1 VEIKMLKS
9 SQKDFIKRHIGP
21 SEADQQKMLN
31 ELGFDNLDDLISKT
45 VPEKILLKEDL
56 GIGEPNS
63 EYEALRKLKVIS
75 KQNRIYSNFI
85 GMGYY
90 GTYTPYV
97 ILRNILEN
105 PGWYTSYTPYQ
116 PEVAQGRLEMLLNFQ
131 QMIIDFTGLDIA
143 NASLLDEGTAAAE
156 AVGLSYRICKNDSNI
171 VFVSKDCH
179 PQTIDVIKT
188 RAEPLGLT
196 VVIGDEAT
204 DIKEDIVCG
213 ILQYPG
219 TLGDIKDPSEAISKI
234 HKNNGKAVL
243 VCDLLALA
251 KLKTPAELG
260 ADIAVG
266 SSQRFGIPMGY
277 GGPHAGFFATKD
289 EFKRSMPGRII
300 GVSVDRHGNKAYRLS
315 LQTREQHIRRDKATS
330 NICTAQ
336 ALLAIV
342 SAAYAIY
349 HGPDGLRKIAENT
362 SQLAKNFAD
371 KIKQSGYELYSDHF
385 FDTVT
390 IKTLDKT
397 DSIFRNALRQ
407 NVNIR
412 KVNSEMLSVAF
423 DERKNVY
430 RANQLLKIFNCSEAI
445 KENLN
450 ENLNNL
456 PKNLL
461 RTSEY
466 LTHPVFNSYHSETD
480 MLRYL
485 KKLEDADIALNRS
498 MIALGSCTMKLNAV
512 AEMIPV
518 TWREFS
524 EPHPFAPVEQME
536 GYRTLFTDLKNWLRS
551 ITGFSGVSLQPNA
564 GAQGEFAGLMVIKKY
579 HEKNGDKNRNVC
591 LIPSSA
597 HGTNPASAQMVGMK
611 VVVIKC
617 DEHGNVDIEDLKE
630 KAKNHSENLAA
641 LMVTY
646 PSTHGVFEEKIS
658 EICELI
664 HENGGQVYMDGAN
677 LNALVGIAKPGK
689 FGPDV
694 CHINLHKTFC
704 IPHGGGG
711 PGMGPIAC
719 KRHLEVYLP
728 NHSVIKDCGPVTGM
742 GAVSAAPWGSSSI
755 LSISWM
761 YIKMMGSEGLKKASQ
776 VAILNAN
783 YVAHKL
789 KDTFPILYKG
799 KNGNVAHECIIDIR
813 KIKSEIGITEED
825 IAKRLIDFGFHAPT
839 MSWPVAG
846 TMMIEPTES
855 EGLQEIERF
864 CNTLK
869 KIKEEIDKVK
879 SGEYDKIDNP
889 IKNSPHTHVELIANK
904 WEHKYER
911 EEAAYPSEFLKQIKY
926 WPPVARV
933 DNVYGDKNLVCS
945 CPSIDEYKDTAA

>member
-1 VEIKMLKS
+1 MLKS

-31 ELGFDNLDDLISKT
+31 ELGFENLDDLISKT

-75 KQNRIYSNFI
+75 KQNKIYSNFI

-156 AVGLSYRICKNDSNI
+156 AVGLSYRLCKNDSNI

-196 VVIGDEAT
+196 VVVGDEGT
-204 DIKEDIVCG
+204 DINEDIVCG

-289 EFKRSMPGRII
+289 EYKRSMPGRII

-349 HGPDGLRKIAENT
+349 HGPEGLRKIAENT

-450 ENLNNL
+450 ENLSNL

-466 LTHPVFNSYHSETD
+466 LTHPVFNSYHSETE

-579 HEKNGDKNRNVC
+579 HENNGDKNRNVC

-630 KAKNHSENLAA
+630 KATTHSENLAA

-646 PSTHGVFEEKIS
+646 PSTHGVFEEKIT

-664 HENGGQVYMDGAN
+664 HNNGGQVYMDGAN

-728 NHSVIKDCGPVTGM
+728 NHAVIKDCGPVTGM

-783 YVAHKL
+783 YLAHKL

-813 KIKSEIGITEED
+813 KIKSEVGITEED

-855 EGLQEIERF
+855 EGLQEIDRF

-869 KIKEEIDKVK
+869 KIKEEIDKVQ

-911 EEAAYPSEFLKQIKY
+911 EEAAYPSELLKQIKY

>member
-1 VEIKMLKS
+1 MLKS

-21 SEADQQKMLN
+21 SEVEQSFMLK
-31 ELGFDNLDDLISKT
+31 ELGFKNLDELIKKT
-45 VPEKILLKEDL
+45 VPGKILLKEDL
-56 GIGEPNS
+56 EIGEPHS
-63 EYEALRKLKVIS
+63 EYEALRKLKEIS
-75 KQNRIYSNFI
+75 KKNKINSNFI

-90 GTYTPYV
+90 GTFTPHV

-131 QMIIDFTGLDIA
+131 QMIIDFTGMDIA

-156 AVGLSYRICKNDSNI
+156 AVGLSYRVSKNDSNK

-188 RAEPLGLT
+188 RAEPMGLE
-196 VVIGDEAT
+196 VIVGDEYN
-204 DIKEDIVCG
+204 DITEEIVCG
-213 ILQYPG
+213 IIQYPG

-243 VCDLLALA
+243 ICDLLALA

-277 GGPHAGFFATKD
+277 GGPHAAFFATKD
-289 EFKRSMPGRII
+289 EYKRSMPGRII
-300 GVSVDRHGNKAYRLS
+300 GVSVDRHGNKAYRLA

-349 HGPDGLRKIAENT
+349 HGPDGIEKIANNT

-371 KIKQSGYELYSDHF
+371 KLKNSGYELYSEHF

-397 DSIFRNALRQ
+397 ESIYKNALRE
-407 NVNIR
+407 NINIR
-412 KVNSEMLSVAF
+412 KVNSEMLAVSF
-423 DERKNVY
+423 DEKKNVY
-430 RANQLLKIFNCSEAI
+430 RANQLLKVFNCSETI
-445 KENLN
+445 KEEMN
-450 ENLNNL
+450 ENLTNIPENI
-456 PKNLL
+456 L
-461 RTSEY
+461 RTSKF
-466 LTHPVFNSYHSETD
+466 LQHKVFNSYHSETD

-485 KKLEDADIALNRS
+485 KRLEDCDIALNRS

-524 EPHPFAPVEQME
+524 EPHPFAPLEQME

-564 GAQGEFAGLMVIKKY
+564 GAQGEFAGLMVIRKF
-579 HEKNGDKNRNVC
+579 HEKNGDTNRKVC

-611 VVVIKC
+611 VVVVNC
-617 DEHGNVDIEDLKE
+617 DKHGNVDFEDLKN
-630 KAKNHSENLAA
+630 KVDIHKNNLAA

-646 PSTHGVFEEKIS
+646 PSTHGVFEEKIV

-664 HENGGQVYMDGAN
+664 HDNGGQVYMDGAN

-719 KRHLEVYLP
+719 KKHLEIFLP
-728 NHSVIKDCGPVTGM
+728 KHAVIKDCGPATGI
-742 GAVSAAPWGSSSI
+742 GAISAAPWGSSSI

-761 YIKMMGSEGLKKASQ
+761 YMKMMGSEGLKKASQ

-783 YVAHKL
+783 YIAHKL
-789 KDTFPILYKG
+789 DEAFPILYKG
-799 KNGNVAHECIIDIR
+799 EHGNVAHECIIDIR
-813 KIKSEIGITEED
+813 QIKSETGITEED
-825 IAKRLIDFGFHAPT
+825 IAKRLIDYGFHAPT

-855 EGLQEIERF
+855 ESLEEINRF
-864 CNTLK
+864 CETLK
-869 KIKEEIDKVK
+869 KIKEEIDKIK
-879 SGEYDKIDNP
+879 SGIFDKLDNP
-889 IKNSPHTHVELIANK
+889 LKNAPHTHVELVSNK
-904 WEHKYER
+904 WDHKYER
-911 EEAAYPSEFLKQIKY
+911 EEAAYPSEFLRTFKY

-933 DNVYGDKNLVCS
+933 DNVYGDKNLFCT
-945 CPSIDEYKDTAA
+945 CPSMDEYKDTAA

>member
-31 ELGFDNLDDLISKT
+31 ELGFENLDDLISKT

-156 AVGLSYRICKNDSNI
+156 AVGLSYRLCKNDSNI

-196 VVIGDEAT
+196 VVVGDEGT
-204 DIKEDIVCG
+204 DINEDIVCG

-289 EFKRSMPGRII
+289 EYKRSMPGRII

-349 HGPDGLRKIAENT
+349 HGPEGLRKIAENT

-450 ENLNNL
+450 ENLSNL

-466 LTHPVFNSYHSETD
+466 LTHPVFNSYHSETE

-630 KAKNHSENLAA
+630 KATTHSENLAA

-646 PSTHGVFEEKIS
+646 PSTHGVFEEKIT

-664 HENGGQVYMDGAN
+664 HNNGGQVYMDGAN

-719 KRHLEVYLP
+719 KRHLEVFLP
-728 NHSVIKDCGPVTGM
+728 NHAVIKDCGPVTGM

-783 YVAHKL
+783 YLAHKL

-813 KIKSEIGITEED
+813 KIKSEVGITEED

-855 EGLQEIERF
+855 EGLQEIDRF

-869 KIKEEIDKVK
+869 KIKEEIDKVQ